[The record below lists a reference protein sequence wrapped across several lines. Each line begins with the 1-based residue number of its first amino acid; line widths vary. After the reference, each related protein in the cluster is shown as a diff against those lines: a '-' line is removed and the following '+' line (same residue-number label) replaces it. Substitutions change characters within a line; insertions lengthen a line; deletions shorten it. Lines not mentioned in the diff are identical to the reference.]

1 MKQHVALKNW
11 SVKKMNKVNL
21 IGRLT
26 SKPELRTVGS
36 DLNTTRFTLAVNRTF
51 SNSQGE
57 KEADFITIV
66 AWKKQAENICKYLDK
81 GSQLAI
87 SGRIQTGSYDT
98 EDGNKKYTTEVIA
111 EQVMFLDSKKE
122 TTTKPE
128 TLDDFSEFGNTV
140 LVDEDFLD

>member
-1 MKQHVALKNW
+1 
-11 SVKKMNKVNL
+11 MNKVNL